1 VVFYREE
8 ELTMK
13 NRSLTQWIFLV
24 VAMVVFVGCQGTPV
38 FNVKDASIKPV
49 SGKEPTLED
58 VTRAIKGASTG
69 STPPWNMQVVKPG
82 HIVATLHNR
91 SYMAQVDI
99 QYTTKGYSITRK
111 DSSNL
116 KYDAEKGTIHKG
128 YNKWVQHLDSHIRA
142 ELSLL

>member
-1 VVFYREE
+1 
-8 ELTMK
+8 MK

-38 FNVKDASIKPV
+38 FNVENATINTV
-49 SGKEPTLED
+49 SNKEPTLKD
-58 VTRAIKGASTG
+58 VTQAIVSAAAN

-91 SYMAQVDI
+91 THMAQVDI

-111 DSSNL
+111 DSADL
-116 KYDAEKGTIHKG
+116 QYDAEKGTIHSG
-128 YNKWVQHLDSHIRA
+128 YNKWVQRLDSNIRIK
-142 ELSLL
+142 LNML

>member
-8 ELTMK
+8 EPTMK

-24 VAMVVFVGCQGTPV
+24 VAMVVFVGCQGTSV
-38 FNVKDASIKPV
+38 YNVKDASINPV

-58 VTRAIKGASTG
+58 VTRAIVSASTS
-69 STPPWNMQVVKPG
+69 STPAWNMQVVKPG

-91 SYMAQVDI
+91 SHMAAVDI
-99 QYTTKGYSITRK
+99 QYTTKGYSITLK
-111 DSSNL
+111 ETANL

-128 YNKWVQHLDSHIRA
+128 YNTWVQLLNSNIGA
-142 ELSLL
+142 KLSLL

>member
-8 ELTMK
+8 EPTMK

-38 FNVKDASIKPV
+38 FNVKDASINPV
-49 SGKEPTLED
+49 SGKEPTLEE
-58 VTRAIKGASTG
+58 VTRAIVSASTS
-69 STPPWNMQVVKPG
+69 STPAWNMQVVKPG

-116 KYDAEKGTIHKG
+116 KYDAEKGTIHKS
-128 YNKWVQHLDSHIRA
+128 YNKWIQYLRSNIGA
-142 ELSLL
+142 KLSLL